1 MLICCNSLMR
11 GHSGVRISV
20 IESVMKLLALDMMIP
35 VVSLRGSISASGDL
49 STLSYIAGAIEGNP
63 DIFVRDPVGKGDAR
77 AGQARP
83 GAPPGQGRARHHQRD
98 GPELRSG
105 LPGQAEMAA
114 CALDAAEL
122 VARVGAVVRDVVGR
136 CFFDG
141 GGESRGSQDEEG
153 EEEEEEEDKE
163 AIVEAAKTAV
173 LGRLVAAECG
183 ASSVE
188 GLREYQARMAAALG
202 VCHARV
208 RDEFARRRTTADYI
222 SPASRVVYD
231 FVHKDLRIPLSRGVE
246 DRPPLLLRKAEEAK
260 KRGSNGSAPNGSG
273 AHGEDVT
280 SSIEQELAVRGRT
293 IGTMAGEIYEALG
306 RGELHNRIMKFG
318 KESGIWGI

>member
-63 DIFVRDPVGKGDAR
+63 DIFVRVGSSSSSEDGKRRILSAR
-77 AGQARP
+77 ETLKLTKLNP
-83 GAPPGQGRARHHQRD
+83 
-98 GPELRSG
+98 LRSG

-141 GGESRGSQDEEG
+141 GGGSRGSQDEEG
-153 EEEEEEEDKE
+153 KEEEEEEEEEEDKE
-163 AIVEAAKTAV
+163 AIVEAVKTAV
-173 LGRLVAAECG
+173 LGLLVAAECG

-202 VCHARV
+202 V
-208 RDEFARRRTTADYI
+208 
-222 SPASRVVYD
+222 PASRVVYD